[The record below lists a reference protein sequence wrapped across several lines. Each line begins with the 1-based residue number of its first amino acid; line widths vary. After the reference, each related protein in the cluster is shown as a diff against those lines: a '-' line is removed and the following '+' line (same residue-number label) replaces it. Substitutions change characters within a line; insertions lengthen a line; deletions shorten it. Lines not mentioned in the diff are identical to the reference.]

1 MHTDQPATPYF
12 LLLYGGEF
20 RDGDFTEHLA
30 NMVKDKTLAVV
41 IDKRVGAYLH
51 DTSVPEVLAW
61 VVSLAKD
68 ALCLGIIA
76 SPVCGPWCA
85 LRGQGH
91 GPGVLFSTLFP
102 DGKRDA
108 HGRVIAGAAEVI
120 KGLDN
125 MCTVLLAGHSHGAG
139 VLVEHPVSR
148 RKGSRFAIPGREL
161 HSTMWDTSVLI
172 ALNEV
177 MQFTSIC
184 GDLCPPPLNGSS
196 QKTTNWM
203 ATRHWVLPVSKRLN
217 KICSHPAGTH
227 KTLRSEAD
235 ATTIFAT
242 AETGVYSS
250 GLCKELVLVAL
261 EGASASMKSA
271 VGPTLYVNVHAVS
284 GLSGGVKH
292 LAGMVAKMS
301 KMSPTVRAPV
311 SAIRALAYG
320 LADLFVCC
328 LTRAPMRTSFLRGA
342 LSSSLWHRM

>member
-1 MHTDQPATPYF
+1 M
-12 LLLYGGEF
+12 
-20 RDGDFTEHLA
+20 
-30 NMVKDKTLAVV
+30 
-41 IDKRVGAYLH
+41 
-51 DTSVPEVLAW
+51 
-61 VVSLAKD
+61 
-68 ALCLGIIA
+68 
-76 SPVCGPWCA
+76 
-85 LRGQGH
+85 
-91 GPGVLFSTLFP
+91 
-102 DGKRDA
+102 
-108 HGRVIAGAAEVI
+108 
-120 KGLDN
+120 
-125 MCTVLLAGHSHGAG
+125 
-139 VLVEHPVSR
+139 EHPVSR

-217 KICSHPAGTH
+217 KTCSHPAGTH

-250 GLCKELVLVAL
+250 GVCKELVLVAL
-261 EGASASMKSA
+261 GGASASMKSA

-301 KMSPTVRAPV
+301 KMSPKAC
-311 SAIRALAYG
+311 S
-320 LADLFVCC
+320 
-328 LTRAPMRTSFLRGA
+328 
-342 LSSSLWHRM
+342 